1 MLRDLAALPLSPK
14 QIRSVVE
21 AQDAPI
27 ALWSGAVSSGKTIA
41 SLVGFLG
48 ALVAAPDHGLV
59 VIIGKTLQTI
69 ERNIID
75 PLQSVHLFGALAK
88 QVSHTTGSTTA
99 VILGRTV
106 HLVGANDVRAEGR
119 IRGAT
124 IALAY
129 VDEATLLPQG
139 FWMMLLSRL
148 RVGDQSRLLATTN
161 PDGPFHWLRK
171 DFILKGADV
180 GLRNWHFTL
189 DDNPTLSP
197 AYVARLKKQ
206 YVGLWY
212 RRFILGEWCLAQGA
226 VYDMFDEDRNV
237 IDVLPYMRRWLAVG
251 IDYGTV
257 NPFSAILMGLGDDG
271 HMYAVSEYR
280 YDSATA
286 FRQQTDAQYSTD
298 VRQWLAN
305 VRRPG
310 EIGNGR
316 GVSPEW
322 IFVDPSAASFM
333 TQLWSD
339 RVPNVTPG
347 INDVLDGIRSVGV
360 ALGSGLLRIHRSCA
374 GLLGELPGYA
384 WDEKAAERGED
395 KPLKIQDHSADA
407 LRYAVHSTA
416 HEWRGLIEWEATGAA
431 A

>member
-1 MLRDLAALPLSPK
+1 MLRDLTLPLSPK

-171 DFILKGADV
+171 DFILKGTDV